1 MSALSNLQL
10 QIFRAYFMSDL
21 NIYIY
26 ICVYKCVILCQLS
39 YLVYQKMSFNYI
51 MCDIHVYCTRWL
63 QAHVYRMYRMLK
75 WCMVSIMCMYN
86 YACIVSTYLSARLS
100 VYLFICLSVCLSVYL
115 SVCLSASLSLCL
127 SIFLSFCL
135 PTYRSIHPSIDLSI
149 CNSSVAYTFVHEHN
163 NMDGQFM
170 MTSKRDQL

>member
-21 NIYIY
+21 NIYMW
-26 ICVYKCVILCQLS
+26 VYKCVILCQLS

-100 VYLFICLSVCLSVYL
+100 VYLFICLSVCLSICL
-115 SVCLSASLSLCL
+115 SVCLSFCLSVALSLYL
-127 SIFLSFCL
+127 SVFL
-135 PTYRSIHPSIDLSI
+135 PTYLSIYPSIHRSIYL
-149 CNSSVAYTFVHEHN
+149 
-163 NMDGQFM
+163 Q
-170 MTSKRDQL
+170 